1 MDGGARLK
9 KRGRIERK
17 GAKEGKYKGK
27 KEKGRREKIEEKIE
41 CRRKRA
47 GEEEGSG
54 SRSTVATAKVYHSRA
69 QSVGCS
75 WDVRGRETPCRSVRS
90 MEVQV
95 GGSLEDRTRA
105 RRMQWGERWGAGGER
120 KEEKLAAVG
129 RRGSRRSVLPCN
141 LLTAGPRLSISWHN
155 SGMGP
160 SGPENVTSSRGTE
173 SRNLQTSR
181 QRSNFNRVRFSE
193 LDHLPWLPISIDPSF
208 SPLERIS
215 SRFPP
220 RLRKDFFPLR
230 TKNRVE
236 FPHACP
242 WHFRPC
248 SAAYHERSYVTN
260 SGIEDNRIYD
270 GIIQARLLFAEATC
284 THDARAHPART
295 GRSKMLDPPTDN
307 HTYSRPPTSNR
318 SITARRLISLENSHH
333 LLTVYCFLKLLQD
346 AVHCGAIE
354 RVPTG

>member
-1 MDGGARLK
+1 MVRS
-9 KRGRIERK
+9 RIEREQ
-17 GAKEGKYKGK
+17 G
-27 KEKGRREKIEEKIE
+27 
-41 CRRKRA
+41 
-47 GEEEGSG
+47 
-54 SRSTVATAKVYHSRA
+54 
-69 QSVGCS
+69 GCS
-75 WDVRGRETPCRSVRS
+75 GASGGGRAENEKKKSWR
-90 MEVQV
+90 
-95 GGSLEDRTRA
+95 
-105 RRMQWGERWGAGGER
+105 RWGGG
-120 KEEKLAAVG
+120 AVG
-129 RRGSRRSVLPCN
+129 V
-141 LLTAGPRLSISWHN
+141 
-155 SGMGP
+155 P
-160 SGPENVTSSRGTE
+160 SYLVIYSPQAPGYPSRGITQGWAHRAPKMSLLRGAP
-173 SRNLQTSR
+173 SRGIYKRLAN
-181 QRSNFNRVRFSE
+181 V
-193 LDHLPWLPISIDPSF
+193 PISTAFDSPNWIIYHGCQFRSIHL
-208 SPLERIS
+208 PLERIS

-220 RLRKDFFPLR
+220 RLRKDFFPPR

-295 GRSKMLDPPTDN
+295 GRPKMLDPPTDN

-346 AVHCGAIE
+346 AVHCGAVE

>member
-1 MDGGARLK
+1 MKEG
-9 KRGRIERK
+9 GRIERK

-193 LDHLPWLPISIDPSF
+193 LDHLPRLPISIDPSSARENLVPFPSAIAERFF
-208 SPLERIS
+208 SPPNEKQSRIS
-215 SRFPP
+215 P
-220 RLRKDFFPLR
+220 RLSVAFPSMLR
-230 TKNRVE
+230 SL
-236 FPHACP
+236 P
-242 WHFRPC
+242 
-248 SAAYHERSYVTN
+248 
-260 SGIEDNRIYD
+260 
-270 GIIQARLLFAEATC
+270 
-284 THDARAHPART
+284 RT
-295 GRSKMLDPPTDN
+295 IVRDK
-307 HTYSRPPTSNR
+307 
-318 SITARRLISLENSHH
+318 
-333 LLTVYCFLKLLQD
+333 
-346 AVHCGAIE
+346 
-354 RVPTG
+354 